1 MHDTR
6 DLTQGTQELPAG
18 LRSWDAHQQ
27 QCAPTGWTRHS
38 GHYVFGAY
46 SPITPL
52 FQGENRYHTKLPLL
66 SVVSWLRHT
75 AEHPGQT
82 LSRASSRCI
91 IDVRV

>member
-18 LRSWDAHQQ
+18 LRPWDAHQQ
-27 QCAPTGWTRHS
+27 QCATTGRTCHS
-38 GHYVFGAY
+38 GHYVLSTY

-52 FQGENRYHTKLPLL
+52 FQGEDRYHSKLPLL

-75 AEHPGQT
+75 VEHPDQT
-82 LSRASSRCI
+82 PGRASSRCI
-91 IDVRV
+91 FNVRV